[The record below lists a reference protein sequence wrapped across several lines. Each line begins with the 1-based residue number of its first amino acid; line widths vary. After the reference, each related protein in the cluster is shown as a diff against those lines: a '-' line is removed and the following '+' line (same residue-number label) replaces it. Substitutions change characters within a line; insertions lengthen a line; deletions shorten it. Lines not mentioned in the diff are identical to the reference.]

1 MEQVNDW
8 QRLQVALLQ
17 QPGMIA
23 NLQTSMT
30 EYQQD
35 GFWIPATVNDYVP
48 GNCYVV
54 SPLALIVD
62 YARDEII
69 KIDNGALRAL
79 SNGLT
84 LLLKWPLLLAHVDRL
99 QVLNNQCLSTN
110 ITSSHWQSLDTDAL
124 RQQALQ
130 RYPQHTLMIR
140 SLNGQQTPELLAR
153 LSRQGWLPIVSHQVY
168 CLDDPLR
175 WWGKINACRD
185 DKLLH
190 QMGWE
195 FKRLSADAPELM
207 QCAERLYNQLY
218 LDKYSRQN
226 VQFTAGYLSQASQ
239 MGVLQLYGLFHQQQ
253 MVGVLGMVQLEKTVT
268 VPIVGYRTELPAS
281 LALYRRLIAFALRYA
296 MDRKLFLN
304 LSSGAPDFK
313 RVRGCQPEIEYSM
326 VYVRHL
332 NVYQRSVWAMI
343 SWLSRKVYQPLLRH
357 YQL

>member
-1 MEQVNDW
+1 MEQVNHW
-8 QRLQVALLQ
+8 QRLQVTLLQ

-79 SNGLT
+79 CNGLT

-110 ITSSHWQSLDTDAL
+110 LTSSHWQSLDTDAL

-153 LSRQGWLPIVSHQVY
+153 LFQQGWLPIVSRQVY

-175 WWGKINACRD
+175 WWGKINARRD

-190 QMGWE
+190 QIGWE
-195 FKRLSADAPELM
+195 FKRLSADDPEQM

-218 LDKYSRQN
+218 LEKYSCQN

-239 MGVLQLYGLFHQQQ
+239 LGVLQLYGLFHQQQ
-253 MVGVLGMVQLEKTVT
+253 MVGVLGMVQLEQTVT

-296 MDRKLFLN
+296 MEHKLFLN

-313 RVRGCQPEIEYSM
+313 RVRGCQPVIEYSM

-332 NVYQRSVWAMI
+332 NVYQRSVWAVI
-343 SWLSRKVYQPLLRH
+343 SWLSRKVYQPLLKR

>member
-1 MEQVNDW
+1 MEQINHW
-8 QRLQVALLQ
+8 QRQQLALLQ

-30 EYQQD
+30 EYRQD
-35 GFWIPATVNDYVP
+35 GLCIPATVNDYMP

-69 KIDNGALRAL
+69 KIDNGVLRAL
-79 SNGLT
+79 CNGLT
-84 LLLKWPLLLAHVDRL
+84 LLLKWPLVLAHVDRL

-110 ITSSHWQSLDTDAL
+110 LTSSHWQSLDTDAL
-124 RQQALQ
+124 RQQALR

-140 SLNGQQTPELLAR
+140 SLNDRQNPELLAK
-153 LSRQGWLPIVSHQVY
+153 LSRQGWLPVVSRQVY
-168 CLDDPLR
+168 CQDDPLR
-175 WWGKINACRD
+175 WWGKINARRD

-190 QMGWE
+190 QKEWQ
-195 FKRLSADAPELM
+195 FNRLSADAPEQM

-218 LDKYSRQN
+218 LEKYSRQN
-226 VQFTAGYLSQASQ
+226 VQFTAGYFARASQ
-239 MGVLQLYGLFHQQQ
+239 LGLLQLFGLFHQQQ
-253 MVGVLGMVQLEKTVT
+253 MMGVVGMVQLEQTVT

-281 LALYRRLIAFALRYA
+281 LALYRRLIAFAFRYS
-296 MDRKLFLN
+296 MDRKLLLN

-313 RVRGCQPEIEYSM
+313 RVRGCQPVIEYSM

-332 NVYQRSVWAMI
+332 NRYQRGVWAVI
-343 SWLSRKVYQPLLRH
+343 SWLSRKVYQPLLKR